1 MRCFRKQ
8 AAMLVVA
15 ACLVGGLFSS
25 AFSQTA
31 PAQSVS
37 AQSVSASTNALV
49 DALRKGQNA
58 DALRISAK
66 LLRTN
71 PRSFKIWTLRATALD
86 QLGRSEEALSVY
98 QRALKLA
105 PDYLPALE
113 GAAQLG
119 YKRQSAQ
126 AVLLLRHIL
135 FLLPANPT
143 AHAML
148 GVLEYRQGSYGLA
161 AEDFAAAG
169 PALESQP
176 SALMA
181 YSICLAHLS
190 RASEAMAHFQ
200 QLLALRPADATVR
213 YDLALLQWHS
223 GSGSDALAMLQPALD
238 AGTANSGILRLAAA
252 IHEAN
257 NETPQAVEL
266 LRAAIIRNPGEE
278 ASYVDFA
285 TLSFTHGSYAV
296 GIDIVNLGLTKLP
309 DSAALYMARGVLYGQ
324 NGDFDKAMSDFEL
337 AHKLDPGYSL
347 TATAEG
353 IAQSQR
359 HHHEEALENFRR
371 QVREH
376 PKDAFGYY
384 LLAEA
389 LSWSPSDAK
398 QESSQ
403 KSFSEAI
410 SAAKTSIDLDP
421 HLAQAYDLLASL
433 YLQTDQPEQAVQICR
448 AVLRMTPKDQQA
460 VYNLML
466 ALRKTGAKEELKGLV
481 QKLTELRK
489 EEQAENNRTNRYGQL
504 VEAP

>member
-1 MRCFRKQ
+1 MWVFRRQ
-8 AAMLVVA
+8 ATILIFV
-15 ACLVGGLFSS
+15 ACLIGGLSPA
-25 AFSQTA
+25 AFSQSA
-31 PAQSVS
+31 S
-37 AQSVSASTNALV
+37 AQSVSASTNAVV

-66 LLRTN
+66 LLRAN
-71 PRSFKIWTLRATALD
+71 PRSFKIWTLRASALE
-86 QLGRSEEALSVY
+86 QSGQPEEALAAY

-105 PDYLPALE
+105 PEYLPALE
-113 GAAQLG
+113 GAAQLD
-119 YKRQSAQ
+119 YKAQSAQ
-126 AVLLLRHIL
+126 AAPLLRHIL
-135 FLLPANPT
+135 SLQPANPT

-148 GVLEYRQGSYGLA
+148 GVLEYHQSSYGPA

-181 YSICLAHLS
+181 YSICLAHLN
-190 RASEAMAHFQ
+190 RASEAMTHFQ

-213 YDLALLQWHS
+213 YDLSLLQWHS
-223 GSGSDALAMLQPALD
+223 GSGSDALATLQPALD

-266 LRAAIIRNPGEE
+266 LRTAIMRNPDEE

-296 GIDIVNLGLTKLP
+296 GIDIVNLGLKKLP
-309 DSAALYMARGVLYGQ
+309 NSAALYMARGVLYGQ

-359 HHHEEALENFRR
+359 HHHEEALEDFRR

-389 LSWSPSDAK
+389 LSWSPSEAK

-403 KSFSEAI
+403 KGFSEAI
-410 SAAKTSIDLDP
+410 SAAKTSIELDP

-433 YLQTDQPEQAVQICR
+433 YLQTDQPEQAVQTCR

-460 VYNLML
+460 VYNLIL
-466 ALRKTGAKEELKGLV
+466 ALRKTGAKDELKSLV
-481 QKLTELRK
+481 QTLTKLRS
-489 EEQAENNRTNRYGQL
+489 EEQSENNRTNRYGQL